1 MFGIALDFVY
11 LVIMLAIVF
20 GSWAIYL
27 SVAGTSGMIKLFS
40 KRIPIVNG
48 IFCAMLFIM
57 IGLFGYMDEV
67 PWNNPLHPVFTILIG
82 IGIYILCHYIQ
93 KTKIGFWLFAVI
105 MSPFWAAIGS
115 CILTLITKSNMIVF
129 WIGFGILTIFNVY
142 LHIRSR
148 KYALNIC
155 DPDIADTQTQQV
167 QTYPTMPDQYLAQ
180 AQGALA
186 ERQSMIAK
194 MRANGMS
201 DEDIQRYL
209 Q

>member
-1 MFGIALDFVY
+1 
-11 LVIMLAIVF
+11 
-20 GSWAIYL
+20 
-27 SVAGTSGMIKLFS
+27 
-40 KRIPIVNG
+40 
-48 IFCAMLFIM
+48 
-57 IGLFGYMDEV
+57 
-67 PWNNPLHPVFTILIG
+67 
-82 IGIYILCHYIQ
+82 
-93 KTKIGFWLFAVI
+93 
-105 MSPFWAAIGS
+105 
-115 CILTLITKSNMIVF
+115 MIVF

-148 KYALNIC
+148 KYVLNIC

-167 QTYPTMPDQYLAQ
+167 QSYPTMPDQYLVQ